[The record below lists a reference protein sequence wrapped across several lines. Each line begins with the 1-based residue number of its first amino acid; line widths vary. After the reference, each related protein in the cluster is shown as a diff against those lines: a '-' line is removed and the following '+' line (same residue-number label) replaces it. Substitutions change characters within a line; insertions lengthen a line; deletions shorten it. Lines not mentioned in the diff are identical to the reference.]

1 MSLQLKRKFKENL
14 DSIPVYIEDTSLTS
28 EGYFGIAEFPKF
40 FGRGKNGVRV
50 KPNRVT
56 LRPGSQ
62 LYVEILDVNRQSVYY
77 EIPDYNPGDLSRYI
91 SVWVYGERDDSYN
104 TPNGVGEIIIC
115 GIADRTENG
124 EEIPNE
130 FKNVIN
136 VRWRRKIT
144 ISRDARS
151 ESPIVF
157 LQSTQPTLSV
167 SESLSFFTNTSA
179 TRTTQSIN
187 ETIVYSSDFGGENVF
202 LETPSSFIEPEW
214 LNSGI
219 IKFNLQNVTLTP
231 TITSAESAAELL
243 APVRYTA
250 SLQSLVTSRKVRVAN
265 PLTASVTTKF
275 QSILKTFTGF
285 STGSFDVEYID
296 AGDAASTIP
305 ISFAHITIDNIN
317 PIIGNIDKINVYA
330 KSLSTNVSNTQ
341 YRLIGT
347 KILNEPISSSITDIY
362 YNTVNNLT
370 SSKFTFPFPALKQND
385 VTDIKVE
392 FVNVLNDTSELILN
406 KQLNFVGYN
415 PGGSSVTYVSGSN
428 PTINSIRI
436 VDNDP
441 DVSVNFN
448 DNTGRLTL
456 IFGFEEN
463 MKDPN
468 ITLNPSWNSN
478 RFNNETQTYTVTGNF
493 PESILGSY
501 LYVVTASLFTGS
513 VGLVSSSA
521 QTIRSISTTPLTT
534 SGSQSYRLQVT
545 ASKDPIFLTADNV
558 QDKNVIKNFTISKL
572 EPNGPVLYTGPSGPG
587 AIPITT
593 IQNNY
598 RQVYV
603 SDKTV
608 AIEQHATGS
617 VTFTY
622 VTSSNSNGWEYIPN
636 SLTASINGGNP
647 NTSIV
652 YKDNIYETPQTLIW
666 TGSMTGS
673 SNVTLQA
680 NAHYRSPGT
689 SNIPQIFSRPQ
700 SDIWRFQKIKSIR
713 YGIIQTSST
722 LAVASLLSV
731 YPNIIT
737 DLGFWSLSPTRS
749 IDFQTTTLNNT
760 KYTFEGGFGHAVLV
774 CGIGFKLS
782 GVINTAGVSVDTFS
796 QTPTT
801 TTNDNFITSGG
812 YKIYLSRGV
821 LDVRGNNRTEMFFT
835 TTNDNS
841 SYIPF

>member
-187 ETIVYSSDFGGENVF
+187 QQIVYSSDFGGENVF

-231 TITSAESAAELL
+231 TITSEESSAGLL

-250 SLQSLVTSRKVRVAN
+250 SLQSLVTSRKVRVSNA
-265 PLTASVTTKF
+265 LTASLTTKF
-275 QSILKTFTGF
+275 QSIFKTFTGF
-285 STGSFDVEYID
+285 STGSFNVEYID
-296 AGDAASTIP
+296 TGNAASTIP

-362 YNTVNNLT
+362 YNTVSNLT
-370 SSKFTFPFPALKQND
+370 SSKFTFPFPALKKND

-406 KQLNFVGYN
+406 KQLNFVGYD
-415 PGGSSVTYVSGSN
+415 PGGSSITYVSGSN

-436 VDNDP
+436 EDNDANVG
-441 DVSVNFN
+441 VSFN
-448 DNTGRLTL
+448 DSNGRLTL
-456 IFGFEEN
+456 TFGTPTPMGN
-463 MKDPN
+463 PD
-468 ITLNPSWNSN
+468 ITLSPEFSTD

-493 PESILGSY
+493 PTDGVLNSY
-501 LYVVTASLFTGS
+501 LYVMSASLFTGS
-513 VGLVSSSA
+513 VLLTTTSTPS
-521 QTIRSISTTPLTT
+521 TRSISTSLTT
-534 SGSQSYRLQVT
+534 SGSQSYRLQLT
-545 ASKDPIFLTADNV
+545 ASRESGLFTSEYIQSRSVSLSGTINKTQPDAPIHETTSRRPTL
-558 QDKNVIKNFTISKL
+558 
-572 EPNGPVLYTGPSGPG
+572 
-587 AIPITT
+587 T
-593 IQNNY
+593 IQNNLSTGY
-598 RQVYV
+598 N
-603 SDKTV
+603 
-608 AIEQHATGS
+608 IEQHATGS
-617 VTFTY
+617 LSFAY
-622 VTSSNSNGWEYIPN
+622 ITSSISNRWEYISN

-647 NTSIV
+647 FTSIE
-652 YKDNIYETPQTLIW
+652 YKNNIYETFQNLIW

-673 SNVTLQA
+673 SPVYLSA
-680 NAHYRSPGT
+680 NAYYKSPGT
-689 SNIPQIFSRPQ
+689 LNIPQIFTRPL
-700 SDIWRFQKIKSIR
+700 SSAYTFNKIKSIR
-713 YGIIQTSST
+713 YGMIPGSSRIAAGSLMT
-722 LAVASLLSV
+722 LI
-731 YPNIIT
+731 PNIIT

-749 IDFQTTTLNNT
+749 IDFQRTTFNNQP
-760 KYTFEGGFGHAVLV
+760 YTFAGFDGHAV
-774 CGIGFKLS
+774 
-782 GVINTAGVSVDTFS
+782 VICNSSISINQVLDSSNNVSDIFRSPAGN
-796 QTPTT
+796 
-801 TTNDNFITSGG
+801 TNDNDNYTTSGG
-812 YKIYLSRGV
+812 YKIYLSRDI
-821 LDVRGNNRTEMFFT
+821 LFPNSNSFPFT
-835 TTNDNS
+835 IRIS
-841 SYIPF
+841 

>member
-91 SVWVYGERDDSYN
+91 SVWVYGERNDSYN

-179 TRTTQSIN
+179 TRTTESIN
-187 ETIVYSSDFGGENVF
+187 QPIVYSSDFGGENVF

-231 TITSAESAAELL
+231 PITSAESAAGLL
-243 APVRYTA
+243 TPVRYTA

-275 QSILKTFTGF
+275 QSIFKTFTGF
-285 STGSFDVEYID
+285 STGSFNVEYID
-296 AGDAASTIP
+296 TGNAASTIP

-362 YNTVNNLT
+362 YNTVSNLT
-370 SSKFTFPFPALKQND
+370 SSKFTFPFPALKEND

-406 KQLNFVGYN
+406 KQLNFVGYD
-415 PGGSSVTYVSGSN
+415 PGGGSSITYVSGSN
-428 PTINSIRI
+428 PPTINSIRI
-436 VDNDP
+436 DDNDANVG
-441 DVSVNFN
+441 VSFN
-448 DNTGRLTL
+448 DSTGRLTL
-456 IFGFEEN
+456 TFGTPTSIGSPTIAEN
-463 MKDPN
+463 PTFSTD
-468 ITLNPSWNSN
+468 

-493 PESILGSY
+493 PDTILNSY
-501 LYVVTASLFTGS
+501 LYVMSASLFTGS
-513 VGLVSSSA
+513 VLLTTTSTASA
-521 QTIRSISTTPLTT
+521 RNIEISQTT
-534 SGSQSYRLQVT
+534 SGSQSYRLQLT
-545 ASKDPIFLTADNV
+545 ASRESGLFTSEYIQSRSVDLSRTINKTQPDAPIHEN
-558 QDKNVIKNFTISKL
+558 
-572 EPNGPVLYTGPSGPG
+572 SGLHNILRP
-587 AIPITT
+587 TLT
-593 IQNNY
+593 IQNNLSNRSGTNGTNY
-598 RQVYV
+598 
-603 SDKTV
+603 D
-608 AIEQHATGS
+608 IEQHATGS
-617 VTFTY
+617 LQFAY
-622 VTSSNSNGWEYIPN
+622 ITSSISNRWEYIPN
-636 SLTASINGGNP
+636 TLTASINGGNP
-647 NTSIV
+647 PTSIE
-652 YKDNIYETPQTLIW
+652 YKNNIHGNLQTLMW

-673 SNVTLQA
+673 SSVYLSA
-680 NAHYRSPGT
+680 SAHYRSPGT
-689 SNIPQIFSRPQ
+689 LNIPQIFTRPL
-700 SDIWRFQKIKSIR
+700 SSPYTFNKIKSIR
-713 YGIIQTSST
+713 YGMIPGSSRI
-722 LAVASLLSV
+722 AVGSLLTLI
-731 YPNIIT
+731 PNIIT
-737 DLGFWSLSPTRS
+737 NLGYWSLSPTRS
-749 IDFQTTTLNNT
+749 IDFSRTNFSNQT
-760 KYTFEGGFGHAVLV
+760 YAFAGFDGHAV
-774 CGIGFKLS
+774 
-782 GVINTAGVSVDTFS
+782 VICNSSITINQVLDSANNVSDIFSSAG
-796 QTPTT
+796 T
-801 TTNDNFITSGG
+801 TTNDNYTTSGG
-812 YKIYLSRGV
+812 YKIYLSRDI
-821 LDVRGNNRTEMFFT
+821 LFPNS
-835 TTNDNS
+835 NS
-841 SYIPF
+841 SPFTIRIS

>member
-14 DSIPVYIEDTSLTS
+14 DLIPVYIEDTSLTS

-157 LQSTQPTLSV
+157 LENTKPTLSV

-179 TRTTQSIN
+179 TRTTQSISQN
-187 ETIVYSSDFGGENVF
+187 ITYTSDASGQNVF
-202 LETPSSFIEPEW
+202 LETPTSFIEPEW

-231 TITSAESAAELL
+231 TITSEESDAGLL
-243 APVRYTA
+243 KPIRYTA
-250 SLQSLVTSRKVRVAN
+250 SLQSLVTSRKVRVVN
-265 PLTASVTTKF
+265 PLTASLTTKF
-275 QSILKTFTGF
+275 ESIFKTFTGF
-285 STGSFDVEYID
+285 STGSFNVEYID
-296 AGDAASTIP
+296 TGNAASTIP

-362 YNTVNNLT
+362 YNTVSNLT
-370 SSKFTFPFPALKQND
+370 SSKFTFPFPALKEND

-406 KQLNFVGYN
+406 KQLNFVGYD
-415 PGGSSVTYVSGSN
+415 PGGGSSVTYVSGSN

-436 VDNDP
+436 EDNDTNVG
-441 DVSVNFN
+441 VSFN
-448 DNTGRLTL
+448 DSNGRLTL
-456 IFGFEEN
+456 TFGTPTPMGN
-463 MKDPN
+463 PD
-468 ITLNPSWNSN
+468 ITLSPEFSTD

-493 PESILGSY
+493 PISVLNSY
-501 LYVVTASLFTGS
+501 EYVVTASLFTGS
-513 VGLVSSSA
+513 VLLTTTSIASA
-521 QTIRSISTTPLTT
+521 RDISTSLTT
-534 SGSQSYRLQVT
+534 SGSQSYRLQLT
-545 ASKDPIFLTADNV
+545 ASRESGLFTSEYIQSRSVSLSGTINKTQPDAPIHETTSRRPTL
-558 QDKNVIKNFTISKL
+558 
-572 EPNGPVLYTGPSGPG
+572 
-587 AIPITT
+587 T
-593 IQNNY
+593 IQNNLSTGY
-598 RQVYV
+598 N
-603 SDKTV
+603 
-608 AIEQHATGS
+608 IEQHATGS
-617 VTFTY
+617 LSFAY
-622 VTSSNSNGWEYIPN
+622 ITSSISNRWEYISN

-647 NTSIV
+647 FTSIE
-652 YKDNIYETPQTLIW
+652 YKDNIYETFQNLIW

-673 SNVTLQA
+673 SSVYLSA
-680 NAHYRSPGT
+680 SAYYRSPGT
-689 SNIPQIFSRPQ
+689 LNIPQIFTRPL
-700 SDIWRFQKIKSIR
+700 SSPYTFNKIKSIR
-713 YGIIQTSST
+713 YGMIPGSSRI
-722 LAVASLLSV
+722 AVGSLLTLI
-731 YPNIIT
+731 PNIIT

-749 IDFQTTTLNNT
+749 IDFSRTTFSGQP
-760 KYTFEGGFGHAVLV
+760 YAFAGFDGHAV
-774 CGIGFKLS
+774 
-782 GVINTAGVSVDTFS
+782 VICNSNTSITQVLDSAGNVSDIFS
-796 QTPTT
+796 PAGNTSNSNYTA
-801 TTNDNFITSGG
+801 SGG
-812 YKIYLSRGV
+812 YNIYLSREI
-821 LDVRGNNRTEMFFT
+821 LFPNSNSFPFT
-835 TTNDNS
+835 IRIS
-841 SYIPF
+841 

>member
-50 KPNRVT
+50 KPSRVT
-56 LRPGSQ
+56 LQPGSE
-62 LYVEILDVNRQSVYY
+62 LFIEILDVNGQSVYY
-77 EIPDYNPGDLSRYI
+77 EIPDYEPGDLSRYI

-130 FKNVIN
+130 FKNIIN

-157 LQSTQPTLSV
+157 LQNAQPTLSV
-167 SESLSFFTNTSA
+167 SESLSFFTNTST

-231 TITSAESAAELL
+231 PITSAESAAGLL
-243 APVRYTA
+243 TPVRYTA

-275 QSILKTFTGF
+275 QSIFKTFTGF
-285 STGSFDVEYID
+285 STGSFNVEYID
-296 AGDAASTIP
+296 TGNAASTIP

-362 YNTVNNLT
+362 YNTVSNLT
-370 SSKFTFPFPALKQND
+370 SSKFTFPFPALKEND

-406 KQLNFVGYN
+406 KQLNFVGYD
-415 PGGSSVTYVSGSN
+415 PGAGNSITYVSGSN

-436 VDNDP
+436 EDNDTNVG
-441 DVSVNFN
+441 VSFN
-448 DNTGRLTL
+448 DSSGRLTL
-456 IFGFEEN
+456 TFGIPTQMGN
-463 MKDPN
+463 PT
-468 ITLNPSWNSN
+468 ITLSPPFNTD
-478 RFNNETQTYTVTGNF
+478 RFNNETQTYTVTGSF
-493 PESILGSY
+493 PTISVLNSY
-501 LYVVTASLFTGS
+501 EYVVTASLFTGS
-513 VGLVSSSA
+513 IGLVSSSSPGV
-521 QTIRSISTTPLTT
+521 RNISTLPLTT
-534 SGSQSYRLQVT
+534 SGSQSYSLQLT
-545 ASKDPIFLTADNV
+545 ASRESNLFTSEYIQSRSAFFSGTITKNQPDAPIHETTLLRPT
-558 QDKNVIKNFTISKL
+558 L
-572 EPNGPVLYTGPSGPG
+572 
-587 AIPITT
+587 T
-593 IQNNY
+593 IQNNLSNRSGTTY
-598 RQVYV
+598 N
-603 SDKTV
+603 
-608 AIEQHATGS
+608 IEQHATGS
-617 VTFTY
+617 LQFGY
-622 VTSSNSNGWEYIPN
+622 ITSSISNRWEYIPN

-647 NTSIV
+647 PTSIE
-652 YKDNIYETPQTLIW
+652 YKNNIYGNLQTLIW

-673 SNVTLQA
+673 SAVYLSA
-680 NAHYRSPGT
+680 SAHYRSPGT
-689 SNIPQIFSRPQ
+689 SNIPQIFTRPL
-700 SDIWRFQKIKSIR
+700 SSPYTFNKIKSIR
-713 YGIIQTSST
+713 YGMWST
-722 LAVASLLSV
+722 PTTITPSLLTGSQ
-731 YPNIIT
+731 PDIIT
-737 DLGFWSLSPTRS
+737 NLGLWSLPLTRS
-749 IDFQTTTLNNT
+749 ISFPTTTFSGN
-760 KYTFEGGFGHAVLV
+760 YTFAGFNGHAIIV
-774 CGIGFKLS
+774 CGENQSITTVRDAG
-782 GVINTAGVSVDTFS
+782 NTVVDTFS
-796 QTPTT
+796 TPGGTY
-801 TTNDNFITSGG
+801 TNNNYVTYSG
-812 YKIYLSRGV
+812 YKIYLSRLILTPLATGTIT
-821 LDVRGNNRTEMFFT
+821 LNI
-835 TTNDNS
+835 S
-841 SYIPF
+841 

>member
-115 GIADRTENG
+115 GIADRTDSG
-124 EEIPNE
+124 EEIPDE

-157 LQSTQPTLSV
+157 LENTKPTLSV

-179 TRTTQSIN
+179 TRTTQSISQN
-187 ETIVYSSDFGGENVF
+187 ITYTSDASGQNVF

-231 TITSAESAAELL
+231 PITSAESDAGLL

-250 SLQSLVTSRKVRVAN
+250 SLQSLVTSRKVRVVN
-265 PLTASVTTKF
+265 PLTASLTTKF
-275 QSILKTFTGF
+275 QSIFKTFTGF
-285 STGSFDVEYID
+285 STGSFNVEYID
-296 AGDAASTIP
+296 TGNAASTIP

-362 YNTVNNLT
+362 YNTVSNLT
-370 SSKFTFPFPALKQND
+370 SSKFTFPFPALKEND

-392 FVNVLNDTSELILN
+392 FVNILNDTSELILN
-406 KQLNFVGYN
+406 KQLNFVGYD
-415 PGGSSVTYVSGSN
+415 PGGGSSVTYVSGSN

-436 VDNDP
+436 EDNDTNVG
-441 DVSVNFN
+441 VSFN
-448 DNTGRLTL
+448 DSNGRLTL
-456 IFGFEEN
+456 TFGTPTS
-463 MKDPN
+463 MG
-468 ITLNPSWNSN
+468 NPELISSGFTTD

-493 PESILGSY
+493 PISVLNSY
-501 LYVVTASLFTGS
+501 LYVMSASLFTGS
-513 VGLVSSSA
+513 VLLTNTSIASA
-521 QTIRSISTTPLTT
+521 RDISTSLTT
-534 SGSQSYRLQVT
+534 SGSQSYRLQLT
-545 ASKDPIFLTADNV
+545 ASREFGL
-558 QDKNVIKNFTISKL
+558 FTSEYIQSRSVSFSGTINKSQ
-572 EPNGPVLYTGPSGPG
+572 PNAPTPSYQP
-587 AIPITT
+587 TLT
-593 IQNNY
+593 IQNNLLDGY
-598 RQVYV
+598 N
-603 SDKTV
+603 
-608 AIEQHATGS
+608 IEQHATGS
-617 VTFTY
+617 LSFGYITG
-622 VTSSNSNGWEYIPN
+622 SSNRWEYIPN

-647 NTSIV
+647 STSIE
-652 YKDNIYETPQTLIW
+652 YKNNIYGNLQTLMW

-673 SNVTLQA
+673 SPVYLSA
-680 NAHYRSPGT
+680 SAYYRSPGT
-689 SNIPQIFSRPQ
+689 LNIPQIFTRPL
-700 SDIWRFQKIKSIR
+700 SPPYTFQKIKSIR
-713 YGIIQTSST
+713 YGMWSTSNVITPS
-722 LAVASLLSV
+722 SLTGSQ
-731 YPNIIT
+731 PDIIT
-737 DLGFWSLSPTRS
+737 NLGLWSLPLTRS
-749 IDFQTTTLNNT
+749 INFPTTIFSGN
-760 KYTFEGGFGHAVLV
+760 YTFAGFDGHAIIV
-774 CGIGFKLS
+774 CGENQSITTVRDAG
-782 GVINTAGVSVDTFS
+782 NTVVDTFS
-796 QTPTT
+796 TPSQTYSNNNYVTY
-801 TTNDNFITSGG
+801 GG
-812 YKIYLSRGV
+812 YKIYLSR
-821 LDVRGNNRTEMFFT
+821 LILT
-835 TTNDNS
+835 
-841 SYIPF
+841 PFSTGAITLNIS

>member
-91 SVWVYGERDDSYN
+91 SVWVYGERNDSYN

-179 TRTTQSIN
+179 TRTTESIN
-187 ETIVYSSDFGGENVF
+187 QPIVYSSDFGGENVF

-231 TITSAESAAELL
+231 PITSAESAAGLL
-243 APVRYTA
+243 TPVRYTA

-275 QSILKTFTGF
+275 QSIFKTFTGF
-285 STGSFDVEYID
+285 STGSFNVEYID
-296 AGDAASTIP
+296 TGNAASTIP

-362 YNTVNNLT
+362 YNTVSNLT
-370 SSKFTFPFPALKQND
+370 SSKFTFPFPALKEND

-406 KQLNFVGYN
+406 KQLNFVGYD
-415 PGGSSVTYVSGSN
+415 PGGGSSITYVSGSN
-428 PTINSIRI
+428 PPTINSIRI
-436 VDNDP
+436 DDNDANVG
-441 DVSVNFN
+441 VSFN
-448 DNTGRLTL
+448 DSTGRLTL
-456 IFGFEEN
+456 TFGTPTQMGN
-463 MKDPN
+463 PT
-468 ITLNPSWNSN
+468 ITLSPPFNTD
-478 RFNNETQTYTVTGNF
+478 RFNNETQTYTVTGSF
-493 PESILGSY
+493 PTIGVLNSY
-501 LYVVTASLFTGS
+501 EYVVTASLFTGS
-513 VGLVSSSA
+513 VLLTTTSTPSA
-521 QTIRSISTTPLTT
+521 RNIAISQTT
-534 SGSQSYRLQVT
+534 SGSQSYRLQLT
-545 ASKDPIFLTADNV
+545 ASRESGLFTSEYIQSRSVDLSRTINKTQPDPPTHENASYQPTLTIPFINTLS
-558 QDKNVIKNFTISKL
+558 NR
-572 EPNGPVLYTGPSGPG
+572 SG
-587 AIPITT
+587 ATY
-593 IQNNY
+593 N
-598 RQVYV
+598 
-603 SDKTV
+603 
-608 AIEQHATGS
+608 IEQHATGS
-617 VTFTY
+617 LQFGY
-622 VTSSNSNGWEYIPN
+622 VTSSNSNRWEYISN

-647 NTSIV
+647 FTSIE
-652 YKDNIYETPQTLIW
+652 YKNNIYGNLQTLIW

-673 SNVTLQA
+673 SPVNLSA
-680 NAHYRSPGT
+680 SAHYRSPGT
-689 SNIPQIFSRPQ
+689 LNIPQIFTRPLSPQ
-700 SDIWRFQKIKSIR
+700 YTFNKIKSIR
-713 YGIIQTSST
+713 YGMWSTST
-722 LAVASLLSV
+722 AITPSLLTGSQ
-731 YPNIIT
+731 PDIIT
-737 DLGFWSLSPTRS
+737 NLGLWSLPLTRS
-749 IDFQTTTLNNT
+749 ISFPTTTFSGN
-760 KYTFEGGFGHAVLV
+760 YTFAGFNGHAIIV
-774 CGIGFKLS
+774 CDENRSITTVKNIS
-782 GVINTAGVSVDTFS
+782 NVDVDTFS
-796 QTPTT
+796 IQSGTYS
-801 TTNDNFITSGG
+801 NDNVVTYGG
-812 YKIYLSRGV
+812 YKIYLSRLILTPLFNGPIT
-821 LDVRGNNRTEMFFT
+821 LN
-835 TTNDNS
+835 
-841 SYIPF
+841 IL

>member
-77 EIPDYNPGDLSRYI
+77 EIPDYEPGDLSRYI
-91 SVWVYGERDDSYN
+91 SVWVYGERDDLYN

-136 VRWRRKIT
+136 IRWRRKIT
-144 ISRDARS
+144 ISRDVRS

-187 ETIVYSSDFGGENVF
+187 ETIVYSSDFNGENVF

-231 TITSAESAAELL
+231 TITSEESAAGLL

-285 STGSFDVEYID
+285 STGSFNVEYID
-296 AGDAASTIP
+296 TGNAASTIP

-362 YNTVNNLT
+362 YNTVSNLT
-370 SSKFTFPFPALKQND
+370 SSKFTFPFPALKEND

-392 FVNVLNDTSELILN
+392 FVNVLNDTSEFILN
-406 KQLNFVGYN
+406 KQLNFVGYD
-415 PGGSSVTYVSGSN
+415 PGAGNSITYVSGSN

-436 VDNDP
+436 EDNDTNVG
-441 DVSVNFN
+441 VSFN
-448 DNTGRLTL
+448 DSNGRLTL
-456 IFGFEEN
+456 TFGTPTSIGSPTIVEN
-463 MKDPN
+463 PAFNTD
-468 ITLNPSWNSN
+468 
-478 RFNNETQTYTVTGNF
+478 RFNNETQTYTITGNF
-493 PESILGSY
+493 SDTILNSY
-501 LYVVTASLFTGS
+501 LYVMSASLFTGS
-513 VGLVSSSA
+513 VLLTTTSTPS
-521 QTIRSISTTPLTT
+521 TRSISTSLTT
-534 SGSQSYRLQVT
+534 SGSQSYRLQLT
-545 ASKDPIFLTADNV
+545 ASRESGLFTSEYIQSRSVSFSGTINKTPPDAPIHIGFSRPTL
-558 QDKNVIKNFTISKL
+558 
-572 EPNGPVLYTGPSGPG
+572 
-587 AIPITT
+587 T
-593 IQNNY
+593 IQNNLSNREATY
-598 RQVYV
+598 N
-603 SDKTV
+603 
-608 AIEQHATGS
+608 IEQHATGS
-617 VTFTY
+617 LSFAY
-622 VTSSNSNGWEYIPN
+622 ITSSISNRWEYIPN

-647 NTSIV
+647 PTPIE
-652 YKDNIYETPQTLIW
+652 YKDNIYGTSQTLIW

-673 SNVTLQA
+673 SPVYLSA
-680 NAHYRSPGT
+680 NAYYKSPGT
-689 SNIPQIFSRPQ
+689 LNIPQIFTRPL
-700 SDIWRFQKIKSIR
+700 SSPYTFNKIKSIR
-713 YGIIQTSST
+713 YGMIPASST
-722 LAVASLLSV
+722 IAVGSLLTLI
-731 YPNIIT
+731 PNIIT
-737 DLGFWSLSPTRS
+737 NLGFWSLPSTRS
-749 IDFQTTTLNNT
+749 INFQTTTFSGQS
-760 KYTFEGGFGHAVLV
+760 YIFAGFDGHAV
-774 CGIGFKLS
+774 
-782 GVINTAGVSVDTFS
+782 VICNSSISINQVLDSANNVSDIFSAAGSTDNT
-796 QTPTT
+796 
-801 TTNDNFITSGG
+801 NFTISDG
-812 YKIYLSRGV
+812 YKIYLSREI
-821 LDVRGNNRTEMFFT
+821 LFPNSNSRPFT
-835 TTNDNS
+835 IRIS
-841 SYIPF
+841 

>member
-91 SVWVYGERDDSYN
+91 SVWVYGERNDSYN

-179 TRTTQSIN
+179 TRTTESIN
-187 ETIVYSSDFGGENVF
+187 QPIVYSSDFGGENVF

-231 TITSAESAAELL
+231 TITSAESAAGLL

-275 QSILKTFTGF
+275 QSIFKTFTGF
-285 STGSFDVEYID
+285 STGSFNVEYID
-296 AGDAASTIP
+296 TGNAASTIP

-362 YNTVNNLT
+362 YNTVSNLT
-370 SSKFTFPFPALKQND
+370 SSKFTFPFPALKEND

-406 KQLNFVGYN
+406 KQLNFVGYD
-415 PGGSSVTYVSGSN
+415 PGGGSSITYVSGSN

-436 VDNDP
+436 EDNDTNVG
-441 DVSVNFN
+441 VSFN
-448 DNTGRLTL
+448 DSNGRLTL
-456 IFGFEEN
+456 TFGTPTSIGSPTIVEN
-463 MKDPN
+463 PAFNTD
-468 ITLNPSWNSN
+468 
-478 RFNNETQTYTVTGNF
+478 RFNNETQTYTITGNF
-493 PESILGSY
+493 SDTILNSY
-501 LYVVTASLFTGS
+501 LYVMSASLFTGS
-513 VGLVSSSA
+513 VLLTTTSTPS
-521 QTIRSISTTPLTT
+521 TRSISTSLTT
-534 SGSQSYRLQVT
+534 SGSQSYRLQLT
-545 ASKDPIFLTADNV
+545 ASRESGLFTSEYIQSRSVDLSRTINKTQPDAPIHETTLLRPTLTIPFINTLS
-558 QDKNVIKNFTISKL
+558 NR
-572 EPNGPVLYTGPSGPG
+572 SG
-587 AIPITT
+587 ATY
-593 IQNNY
+593 N
-598 RQVYV
+598 
-603 SDKTV
+603 
-608 AIEQHATGS
+608 IEQHATGS
-617 VTFTY
+617 LSFGYITG
-622 VTSSNSNGWEYIPN
+622 SSNRWEYISN

-647 NTSIV
+647 FTSIE
-652 YKDNIYETPQTLIW
+652 YKNSIHGNLQTLMW

-673 SNVTLQA
+673 SPVYLSA
-680 NAHYRSPGT
+680 SAYYRSPGT
-689 SNIPQIFSRPQ
+689 LNIPQIFTRPL
-700 SDIWRFQKIKSIR
+700 SPPYTFNKIKSIR
-713 YGIIQTSST
+713 YGMWSTSNVITPS
-722 LAVASLLSV
+722 SLTGSQ
-731 YPNIIT
+731 PDIIT
-737 DLGFWSLSPTRS
+737 NLGLWSLPLTRS
-749 IDFQTTTLNNT
+749 INFPTTTFSGN
-760 KYTFEGGFGHAVLV
+760 YTFAGFNGHAIIV
-774 CGIGFKLS
+774 CGENQSITTVKNIS
-782 GVINTAGVSVDTFS
+782 NVDVDTFS
-796 QTPTT
+796 IQSGTYS
-801 TTNDNFITSGG
+801 NDNVVTYGG
-812 YKIYLSRGV
+812 YKIYLSRLILTPLANGP
-821 LDVRGNNRTEMFFT
+821 LTLNI
-835 TTNDNS
+835 S
-841 SYIPF
+841 